1 MEFDVSQPIYKQII
15 DDFKKKMIRGEL
27 KYGDKIL
34 SQREY
39 AGAAT
44 INPNTVQRAYREMES
59 MNLVETLRGQGT
71 FVSISD
77 AMLKEIKDEMAK
89 HLLNLFITEMR
100 SLSYSDEEMLKML
113 KEEMKE
119 GKDSDRV

>member
-1 MEFDVSQPIYKQII
+1 MNFDTARPIYRQII

-27 KYGDKIL
+27 KQGDKIL

-39 AGAAT
+39 AQAAS

-71 FVSISD
+71 FISVTEES
-77 AMLKEIKDEMAK
+77 LRNIKDTMVQD
-89 HLLNLFITEMR
+89 LLDTFISEIR
-100 SLSYSDEEMLKML
+100 SLGYSDQEIHEMLNQQ
-113 KEEMKE
+113 MKDGE
-119 GKDSDRV
+119 K